1 VVINAPLW
9 LKRIRKSNIVYYIMP
24 FNFMIKKRKNIF
36 IEIIENKNDYE
47 IVIRDDGPG
56 IRIW

>member
-1 VVINAPLW
+1 
-9 LKRIRKSNIVYYIMP
+9 
-24 FNFMIKKRKNIF
+24 MIKKRYF

-47 IVIRDDGPG
+47 IVIRDGPG

>member
-1 VVINAPLW
+1 
-9 LKRIRKSNIVYYIMP
+9 MP

-47 IVIRDDGPG
+47 IVIRWWWPRYSDLVK
-56 IRIW
+56 IKFFWFLYSEL